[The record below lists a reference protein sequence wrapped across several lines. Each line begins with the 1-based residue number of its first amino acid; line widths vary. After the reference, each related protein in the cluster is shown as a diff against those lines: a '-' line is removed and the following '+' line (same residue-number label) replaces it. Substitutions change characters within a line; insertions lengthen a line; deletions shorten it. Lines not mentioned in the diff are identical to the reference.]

1 MEGMPQLPGVKDL
14 TIYFSSKGSH
24 SLGAT
29 VASLIALCGNLEYL
43 HLDNQSHVHVSI
55 SSYVVYMST
64 FFSFQYGRVNILTSL
79 ICMYFSLL
87 NRIYRYK
94 MKYYHTPCG
103 EGCGDCDLRGSWK
116 DDVLSL
122 EHLRK
127 VKLGSFS
134 GQEHYCLDMARLL
147 LASAPVLE
155 SITVTAKTSI
165 EPWCDD
171 QELML
176 VESLE
181 SSLPRGRGK
190 WTARR
195 AANATVT
202 LEYEWTQGA

>member
-1 MEGMPQLPGVKDL
+1 
-14 TIYFSSKGSH
+14 
-24 SLGAT
+24 
-29 VASLIALCGNLEYL
+29 
-43 HLDNQSHVHVSI
+43 
-55 SSYVVYMST
+55 
-64 FFSFQYGRVNILTSL
+64 
-79 ICMYFSLL
+79 
-87 NRIYRYK
+87 
-94 MKYYHTPCG
+94 MKYYDDTPR
-103 EGCGDCDLRGSWK
+103 EEDLRGSWK
-116 DDVLSL
+116 KGVLSL
-122 EHLRK
+122 
-127 VKLGSFS
+127 STS
-134 GQEHYCLDMARLL
+134 GQEHFCLDMVRFL

-165 EPWCDD
+165 EPWCDE